1 MEAINSFR
9 ELFFEVWNQGVFGL
23 NATDIIVG
31 IIIFLIFYILRRLF
45 ARFVIR
51 KLTKIVNRTSNKID
65 NTVVEVIEGPLKFL
79 PIVLGFFIATSYIEI
94 SIEVQ
99 NFVDLVNRTL
109 ITIFI
114 FWLLHQLVIPFSYI
128 IKNFE
133 DKLSKPL
140 VNWTLKGLEIII
152 IVLGIVAVL
161 ELWGIKVGPVIAG
174 LGLFGV
180 AVALGAQ
187 DLFKNLISGI
197 MILMEKRFTIGDV
210 ILVSNEVEGVVEQIG
225 FRSTLV
231 RRFDSTPVMIP
242 NYKFAEQSVTN
253 YSRRHHRRIR
263 WLVGLEY
270 KTSID
275 QLKNIRDK
283 ITKLVKDNKDFA
295 KNENSGFFVRIDSFS
310 DSSIDMLVQVFTV
323 TNDWSEFLRI
333 KEELAVS
340 IIEIVE
346 SNKAGF
352 AAVSLNISTQLLYY
366 LLFKQ
371 SWFCNCIIEHVD
383 TSAIQSAIQTKPDL
397 QLYH

>member
-1 MEAINSFR
+1 MEAFNRFS
-9 ELFFEVWNQGVFGL
+9 ELFSEVWQEGVFGL
-23 NATDIIVG
+23 NASEIIIG
-31 IIIFLIFYILRRLF
+31 IVIFLIFYVLRRLF
-45 ARFVIR
+45 ARFIISR
-51 KLTKIVNRTSNKID
+51 LNKLVNKTSTNID

-79 PIVLGFFIATSYIEI
+79 PVVLGFFIATSYINL
-94 SIEVQ
+94 STEVQ
-99 NFVDLVNRTL
+99 DFIDLLNRTL
-109 ITIFI
+109 ITVFI
-114 FWLLHQLVIPFSYI
+114 FWLLHQLVIPFSFI
-128 IKNFE
+128 IRNFE
-133 DKLSKPL
+133 DKISKPL

-210 ILVSNEVEGVVEQIG
+210 ISVSNEVEGVVEQIG

-263 WLVGLEY
+263 WLIGLEY
-270 KTSID
+270 KTSIN
-275 QLKNIRDK
+275 QLKKIRDA
-283 ITKLVKDNKDFA
+283 ITQLIKDKNDFA

-310 DSSIDMLVQVFTV
+310 DSSIDMLVQAFTV
-323 TNDWSEFLRI
+323 TNDWSEFLKV
-333 KEELAVS
+333 KEQLAVS

-346 SNKAGF
+346 ANNAGF
-352 AAVSLNISTQLLYY
+352 AFPSQSLYVESYPNEKSEI
-366 LLFKQ
+366 FNPK
-371 SWFCNCIIEHVD
+371 N
-383 TSAIQSAIQTKPDL
+383 TK
-397 QLYH
+397 

>member
-1 MEAINSFR
+1 MEAINSFKK
-9 ELFFEVWNQGVFGL
+9 LFLEVWNEGIFGL
-23 NATDIIVG
+23 NASEIIIG
-31 IIIFLIFYILRRLF
+31 FIIFLVFYVLRRLF
-45 ARFVIR
+45 ARFIIS
-51 KLTKIVNRTSNKID
+51 KLNKLVSKTSTKID

-79 PIVLGFFIATSYIEI
+79 PIVLGFFIATSYIEL

-99 NFVDLVNRTL
+99 NFIDLLNRTL
-109 ITIFI
+109 ITVFI

-133 DKLSKPL
+133 DKISKPL

-152 IVLGIVAVL
+152 IVLGTVAVL

-263 WLVGLEY
+263 WLIGLEY
-270 KTSID
+270 KTNID
-275 QLKNIRDK
+275 QLKKIRDQ
-283 ITKLVKDNKDFA
+283 ITKLITENKDFA
-295 KNENSGFFVRIDSFS
+295 KNENSGFFVRVDSFS
-310 DSSIDMLVQVFTV
+310 DSSIDMLVQAFTV
-323 TNDWSEFLRI
+323 TNDWSEFLKI
-333 KEELAVS
+333 KEDLAVS
-340 IIEIVE
+340 IIEVVD

-352 AAVSLNISTQLLYY
+352 AFPSQSLYVESYP
-366 LLFKQ
+366 K
-371 SWFCNCIIEHVD
+371 E
-383 TSAIQSAIQTKPDL
+383 KPEIFNPKT
-397 QLYH
+397 

>member
-1 MEAINSFR
+1 MEAINSFK
-9 ELFFEVWNQGVFGL
+9 ELFLEVWNKGIFGL
-23 NATDIIVG
+23 NASEIIIG
-31 IIIFLIFYILRRLF
+31 FIIFLIFYVLRRLF
-45 ARFVIR
+45 ARFIIS
-51 KLTKIVNRTSNKID
+51 KLNKLVSRTSNKID

-79 PIVLGFFIATSYIEI
+79 PIVLGFFIATSYIEL

-99 NFVDLVNRTL
+99 DFIDLLNRTL
-109 ITIFI
+109 ITVFI

-133 DKLSKPL
+133 DKISKPL

-263 WLVGLEY
+263 WLIGLEY
-270 KTSID
+270 KTNID
-275 QLKNIRDK
+275 QLKKIRDQ
-283 ITKLVKDNKDFA
+283 ITKLITENKDFA
-295 KNENSGFFVRIDSFS
+295 KNENSGFFVRVDSFS
-310 DSSIDMLVQVFTV
+310 DSSIDMLVQAFTV

-352 AAVSLNISTQLLYY
+352 AFPSQSLYVESYPN
-366 LLFKQ
+366 
-371 SWFCNCIIEHVD
+371 E
-383 TSAIQSAIQTKPDL
+383 KPEIFNPKSS
-397 QLYH
+397 Q

>member
-1 MEAINSFR
+1 MEAINRFK
-9 ELFFEVWNQGVFGL
+9 ELFLEVWSQGVFGL
-23 NATDIIVG
+23 NASDIIVG
-31 IIIFLIFYILRRLF
+31 IIIFLIFYVLRRLF
-45 ARFVIR
+45 ARFVIS
-51 KLTKIVNRTSNKID
+51 KLSKIVNKTSNKID

-79 PIVLGFFIATSYIEI
+79 PIVLGFFIATSYIEL
-94 SIEVQ
+94 SLEVQ
-99 NFVDLVNRTL
+99 NFVDLLNRTL

-133 DKLSKPL
+133 DKISKPL

-263 WLVGLEY
+263 WLIGFEY
-270 KTSID
+270 KTTID
-275 QLKNIRDK
+275 QLKKIRDS
-283 ITKLVKDNKDFA
+283 ITKLIEDNEDFA
-295 KNENSGFFVRIDSFS
+295 KNENSSFFIRIDSFS
-310 DSSIDMLVQVFTV
+310 DSSIDMLVQAFTV

-340 IIEIVE
+340 IKEIVE
-346 SNKAGF
+346 SNDAGF
-352 AAVSLNISTQLLYY
+352 AFPSQSLYVESYTNERPEIFNPKTTQ
-366 LLFKQ
+366 
-371 SWFCNCIIEHVD
+371 
-383 TSAIQSAIQTKPDL
+383 
-397 QLYH
+397 

>member
-1 MEAINSFR
+1 MEAINRFK
-9 ELFFEVWNQGVFGL
+9 ELFLEVWSQGVFGL
-23 NATDIIVG
+23 NASDIIVG
-31 IIIFLIFYILRRLF
+31 IIIFLIFYVLRRLF
-45 ARFVIR
+45 ARFVIS
-51 KLTKIVNRTSNKID
+51 KLSKIVNKTSNKID

-79 PIVLGFFIATSYIEI
+79 PIVLGFFIATSYIEL
-94 SIEVQ
+94 SLEVQ
-99 NFVDLVNRTL
+99 NFVDLLNRTL

-133 DKLSKPL
+133 DKISKPL

-231 RRFDSTPVMIP
+231 RRFDTTPVMIP

-263 WLVGLEY
+263 WLIGFEY
-270 KTSID
+270 KTTID
-275 QLKNIRDK
+275 QLKKIRDS
-283 ITKLVKDNKDFA
+283 ITKLIEDNEDFA
-295 KNENSGFFVRIDSFS
+295 KNENSSFFIRIDSFS
-310 DSSIDMLVQVFTV
+310 DSSIDMLVQAFTV

-340 IIEIVE
+340 IKEIVE
-346 SNKAGF
+346 SNDAGF
-352 AAVSLNISTQLLYY
+352 AFPSQSLYVESYPNERPEIFNPKTTQ
-366 LLFKQ
+366 
-371 SWFCNCIIEHVD
+371 
-383 TSAIQSAIQTKPDL
+383 
-397 QLYH
+397 

>member
-1 MEAINSFR
+1 MEAINSFKQ
-9 ELFFEVWNQGVFGL
+9 LFLEVWNEGIFGL
-23 NATDIIVG
+23 NASEIIIG
-31 IIIFLIFYILRRLF
+31 FIIFLVFYVLRRLF
-45 ARFVIR
+45 ARFIIS
-51 KLTKIVNRTSNKID
+51 KLNKLVSKTSTKID

-79 PIVLGFFIATSYIEI
+79 PIVLGFFIATSYIEL
-94 SIEVQ
+94 SIEAQ
-99 NFVDLVNRTL
+99 DFIDLLNRTL
-109 ITIFI
+109 ITVFI

-133 DKLSKPL
+133 DKISKPL

-152 IVLGIVAVL
+152 IVLGTVAVL

-263 WLVGLEY
+263 WLIGLEY
-270 KTSID
+270 KTNID
-275 QLKNIRDK
+275 QLKKIRDQ
-283 ITKLVKDNKDFA
+283 INKLIRDNKDFA
-295 KNENSGFFVRIDSFS
+295 KNENSSFFVRIDSFS
-310 DSSIDMLVQVFTV
+310 DSSIDMLVQAFTV

-346 SNKAGF
+346 STKAGF
-352 AAVSLNISTQLLYY
+352 AFPSQSLYVESFPN
-366 LLFKQ
+366 
-371 SWFCNCIIEHVD
+371 E
-383 TSAIQSAIQTKPDL
+383 KPEIFNPKSSK
-397 QLYH
+397 

>member
-1 MEAINSFR
+1 MEAINRFK
-9 ELFFEVWNQGVFGL
+9 ELFLEVWSQGVFGL
-23 NATDIIVG
+23 NASDIIVG
-31 IIIFLIFYILRRLF
+31 IIIFLIFYVLRRLF
-45 ARFVIR
+45 ARFVIS
-51 KLTKIVNRTSNKID
+51 KLSKIVNKTSNKID

-79 PIVLGFFIATSYIEI
+79 PIVLGFFIATSYIDL
-94 SIEVQ
+94 SLEVQ
-99 NFVDLVNRTL
+99 NFVDLLNRTL

-133 DKLSKPL
+133 DKISKPL

-263 WLVGLEY
+263 WLIGFEY
-270 KTSID
+270 KTTID
-275 QLKNIRDK
+275 QLKKIRDS
-283 ITKLVKDNKDFA
+283 ITKLIEDNEDFA
-295 KNENSGFFVRIDSFS
+295 KNENSSFFIRIDSFS
-310 DSSIDMLVQVFTV
+310 DSSIDMLVQAFTV

-340 IIEIVE
+340 IKEIVE
-346 SNKAGF
+346 SNDAGF
-352 AAVSLNISTQLLYY
+352 AFPSQSLYVESYPNERPEIFNPKTTQ
-366 LLFKQ
+366 
-371 SWFCNCIIEHVD
+371 
-383 TSAIQSAIQTKPDL
+383 
-397 QLYH
+397 